1 MLKLF
6 GSPGMGSAVA
16 EVVLQLANQP
26 YEYIKTSFWEQNEHF
41 AALTKANPQ
50 GKVPTLVFDDGTVMT
65 ETAAIL
71 LYFAEKVPGLIPAD
85 AATRATFLRWMIFIP
100 ANIYAMFD
108 IGDEPSRW
116 VEGEAMQQALKEKSV
131 EKQKFFWGLMEQNLS
146 PAPYVLGANMTALDF
161 YIAMVS
167 RWRPGRDWFN
177 AHCPKLAKAV
187 ALTEQHPVV
196 AKVWEKNFGK

>member
-6 GSPGMGSAVA
+6 GAPGMGSAVV

-26 YEYIKTSFWEQNEHF
+26 YEFVNTSFWEQNQHYPD
-41 AALTKANPQ
+41 LIKVNPQ
-50 GKVPTLVFDDGTVMT
+50 GKVPTLVLDDGSVMT
-65 ETAAIL
+65 ESAAIIV
-71 LYFAEKVPGLIPAD
+71 YFAEKVPGLIPLEPAKR
-85 AATRATFLRWMIFIP
+85 AAFFRWMIFIA

-116 VEGEAMQQALKEKSV
+116 VEGEAMQAALREKSV
-131 EKQKFFWGLMEQNLS
+131 EKQKFFWGLLEQNLT
-146 PAPYVLGANMTALDF
+146 PAPYVLGKEMSALDV

-167 RWRPGRDWFN
+167 RWRPGRQWFN
-177 AHCPKLAKAV
+177 ANCPKLAAAI

-196 AKVWEKNFGK
+196 AKIWEKNFGK

>member
-1 MLKLF
+1 MKLY
-6 GSPGMGSAVA
+6 GSPGCGSAVV

-26 YEYIKTSFWEQNEHF
+26 YEYVQTSFWDQNEHF
-41 AALTKANPQ
+41 ESLTKANPQ
-50 GKVPTLVFDDGTVMT
+50 AKVPTLVLDDGTVMT
-65 ETAAIL
+65 ESAAML
-71 LYFAEKVPGLIPAD
+71 LYFAAQVPGFIPTDPAK
-85 AATRATFLRWMIFIP
+85 RAQFYRWMLFIP

-116 VEGEAMQQALKEKSV
+116 VDDEKTQAALKEKSV
-131 EKQKFFWGLMEQNLS
+131 DKQKFFWNLIEQDLV
-146 PAPYVLGANMTALDF
+146 PAPYMLGAEMTALDV

-167 RWRPGRDWFN
+167 RWRPGRAWFN
-177 AHCPKLAKAV
+177 EHCPKLAAAV

>member
-6 GSPGMGSAVA
+6 GSPGCGSAVV
-16 EVVLQLANQP
+16 EVILQIAGQP
-26 YEYIKTSFWEQNEHF
+26 YEYVQASFWD
-41 AALTKANPQ
+41 
-50 GKVPTLVFDDGTVMT
+50 V
-65 ETAAIL
+65 
-71 LYFAEKVPGLIPAD
+71 
-85 AATRATFLRWMIFIP
+85 
-100 ANIYAMFD
+100 
-108 IGDEPSRW
+108 
-116 VEGEAMQQALKEKSV
+116 
-131 EKQKFFWGLMEQNLS
+131 MEQNLS

-177 AHCPKLAKAV
+177 AHCPKLAQAV